1 MDVIL
6 IVLPAFIIFAIGY
19 LGEKKIG
26 FDRKSISTAS
36 LYLMYPF
43 LAFRTFYSNEV
54 TLDYLYI
61 LLFCASL
68 MLILILLV
76 NIIAYFQAQPRAKSS
91 ALVLSSVFMNS
102 GNYGVPI
109 ILFAYGEAG
118 VDYAIIMMVVQS
130 LLMNTVGLY
139 YAAKGS
145 SNADHTLKESLV
157 TIARMPINH
166 AVVLGLLV
174 QTFHVNVPAFIME
187 AVNLVAEATIPT
199 IMLVLGMQLASLS
212 KGAVQWKDITTI
224 FTVRMI
230 VSPIIAVGI
239 TLLLGLNPMLASI
252 LILLASMPTAANTT
266 MYSLQFNTEPQL
278 VSYSTL
284 VTTLASMVT
293 VPLMLWLVGAV
304 S

>member
-6 IVLPAFIIFAIGY
+6 IVIPAFIIFAVGFIGQ
-19 LGEKKIG
+19 KKIG
-26 FDRKSISTAS
+26 FDRKSISTAA

-43 LAFRTFYSNEV
+43 LAFRTFYTNEV
-54 TLDYLYI
+54 TIDYLYI
-61 LLFCASL
+61 VIFCVSL
-68 MLILILLV
+68 MLLLILLV
-76 NIIAYFQAQPRAKSS
+76 VVVSKIQAQSQSKSS
-91 ALVLSSVFMNS
+91 ALVLASVFMNS

-139 YAAKGS
+139 FAARGS
-145 SNADHTLKESLV
+145 STADHSFKDSLV
-157 TIARMPINH
+157 KIARMPINY
-166 AVVLGLLV
+166 AVILGLMTQV
-174 QTFHVNVPAFIME
+174 FNVSVPEFIMQSVHFI
-187 AVNLVAEATIPT
+187 ADATIPT
-199 IMLVLGMQLASLS
+199 IMIVLGMQLASLT
-212 KGAVQWKDITTI
+212 KGTVKWADLSTI
-224 FTVRMI
+224 FSIRLI
-230 VSPIIAVGI
+230 VSPVIA
-239 TLLLGLNPMLASI
+239 LLLTMVMGLDPMLASI
-252 LILLASMPTAANTT
+252 LIILAAMPTAANTT

-284 VTTLASMVT
+284 VTTVASLIT